1 MFKLFMRFLTAMIV
15 VASIYLLFVNSSYTS
30 LQKLQSKEVVIV
42 KLQNFPE
49 IILPTREEIHGYQYE
64 LIKDYLTT
72 INKNGFIE
80 KDNNY
85 DVAIFYS
92 SKACETC
99 VVVNEADLLLVSN
112 NENDSNNDIEV
123 SILLKNIELNNN
135 IKKNYQINYTD
146 NELDSLIYNLS
157 NNLISHTILTRSSYL
172 FFKKYYSNLV
182 IKKNI
187 KKVKLL
193 WNFSNDDGTLRN
205 NLFTFLENEKT
216 LDLINSLNKKYYAKN
231 SMSSYIFIGSRIFIS
246 DIVLKLPKFEHLFKE
261 ASMKYNIDWKLLAAL
276 SYQESKWDNDAVSPT
291 GVKGLMMLT
300 KKTAAMLE
308 VNRLIPSESID
319 GGAKYLVF
327 LRNKYKKYDNDTQ
340 LNLML
345 ASYNLGS
352 GHVDDVVSL
361 LTKDNIDINYWNN
374 LRKYLLKLNNKKF
387 YKKMQYGYARG
398 WEAVQYIENVKQ
410 YYDIISFLE
419 EKDKKI
425 KDNITIEVPNA
436 L

>member
-1 MFKLFMRFLTAMIV
+1 MFKLFVRFLTAMIV

-30 LQKLQSKEVVIV
+30 LQKLQSKDVVVV
-42 KLQNFPE
+42 KFQNFPE
-49 IILPTREEIHGYQYE
+49 IIFPVREEIHGYQYE
-64 LIKDYLTT
+64 LIKDYLTN
-72 INKNGFIE
+72 INKNSFIE

-85 DVAIFYS
+85 DVEIFYS
-92 SKACETC
+92 SNTCETC
-99 VVVNEADLLLVSN
+99 VVVNEEDLLLVSN
-112 NENDSNNDIEV
+112 NKNDNNNDIEV
-123 SILLKNIELNNN
+123 SLLLKNIELNNN
-135 IKKNYQINYTD
+135 IKKNYQISYID
-146 NELDSLIYNLS
+146 DELDNLVYNLS
-157 NNLISHTILTRSSYL
+157 NNLISHTILTRSAYL
-172 FFKKYYSNLV
+172 FFKKYYPNLV

-187 KKVKLL
+187 TEVKLL
-193 WNFSNDDGTLRN
+193 WSFSNDDGTLRN
-205 NLFTFLENEKT
+205 NLFEFLENEKT
-216 LDLINSLNKKYYAKN
+216 LDFINSLDKKYYAKN
-231 SMSSYIFIGSRIFIS
+231 LMSSYIFIGSRIFIS
-246 DIVLKLPKFEHLFKE
+246 DIVLKLPEFEHLFKE
-261 ASMKYNIDWKLLAAL
+261 ASIKYNIDWKLLAAL
-276 SYQESKWDNDAVSPT
+276 AYQESKWDNDAVSPT

-300 KKTAAMLE
+300 KKTADMLE

-361 LTKDNIDINYWNN
+361 LTKDKIDINHWNN
-374 LRKYLLKLNNKKF
+374 LRKYLLKLNKKKF
-387 YKKMQYGYARG
+387 YKKMKYGYARG

-425 KDNITIEVPNA
+425 KDNIAIEVPNA

>member
-1 MFKLFMRFLTAMIV
+1 MLKLFARFLTAMIV
-15 VASIYLLFVNSSYTS
+15 VACIYLIFVNSSYTS
-30 LQKLQSKEVVIV
+30 LQKLQNKETIVVSF
-42 KLQNFPE
+42 QSFPE
-49 IILPTREEIHGYQYE
+49 IILPTRGEVLGYQYE
-64 LIKDYLTT
+64 LIKDYITT
-72 INKNGFIE
+72 INNNNFIDS
-80 KDNNY
+80 DNNY
-85 DVAIFYS
+85 DIEIFYS
-92 SKACETC
+92 SRICETC
-99 VVVNEADLLLVSN
+99 VVVKKEDLLLVSN
-112 NENDSNNDIEV
+112 NENDSDNDIEV
-123 SILLKNIELNNN
+123 SLILKNIQLNSN
-135 IKKNYQINYTD
+135 IKKNYQINYSD
-146 NELDSLIYNLS
+146 NELDTLVYNLS
-157 NNLISHTILTRSSYL
+157 NNLISHTILTRSTYL
-172 FFKKYYSNLV
+172 FFKKYYPNLV

-187 KKVKLL
+187 TKVNLL

-205 NLFTFLENEKT
+205 NLFQFLENKKT
-216 LDLINSLNKKYYAKN
+216 LNFINSLDKKYYAKN

-246 DIVLKLPKFEHLFKE
+246 DIVLKLPKFEQLFKE
-261 ASMKYNIDWKLLAAL
+261 ASIKYNIDWKLLAAL
-276 SYQESKWDNDAVSPT
+276 SYQESKWDNAAVSPT

-300 KKTAAMLE
+300 KKTADMLE

-327 LRNKYKKYDNDTQ
+327 LRNKYKKYDDDTQ

-361 LTKDNIDINYWNN
+361 LTKDKININYWNN
-374 LRKYLLKLNNKKF
+374 LRKYLLKLSKKKF
-387 YKKMQYGYARG
+387 YKKMKYGYARG

>member
-1 MFKLFMRFLTAMIV
+1 MFKLFARFITAMIV
-15 VASIYLLFVNSSYTS
+15 VAFVYLVFVNSSYTS
-30 LQKLQSKEVVIV
+30 LQKLQNKEIVVISF
-42 KLQNFPE
+42 QNFPE
-49 IILPTREEIHGYQYE
+49 IILPIRGEIHGYQYE
-64 LIKDYLTT
+64 LIKSYLNS
-72 INKNGFIE
+72 INKNSFIE
-80 KDNNY
+80 KNNNY
-85 DVAIFYS
+85 DIEIFYS
-92 SKACETC
+92 SMTCETC
-99 VVVNEADLLLVSN
+99 VVVKDEDLLLVSN
-112 NENDSNNDIEV
+112 NENHNNNDIEV
-123 SILLKNIELNNN
+123 SLILKNIELNNN
-135 IKKNYQINYTD
+135 IKENYQINYTN
-146 NELDSLIYNLS
+146 NELDVLVYNLS
-157 NNLISHTILTRSSYL
+157 NNLISHTILTRSTYL
-172 FFKKYYSNLV
+172 FYKKYYPNLV

-187 KKVKLL
+187 TKVKLL

-205 NLFTFLENEKT
+205 NVFEFLENEKT
-216 LDLINSLNKKYYAKN
+216 LDFINSLNKKYYSKN

-246 DIVLKLPKFEHLFKE
+246 DIVLKLQKFEHLFKE
-261 ASMKYNIDWKLLAAL
+261 ASIKYNIDWKLLAAL

-300 KKTAAMLE
+300 KKTADMLE

-327 LRNKYKKYDNDTQ
+327 LRNKYKMYDNETQ

-361 LTKDNIDINYWNN
+361 LTKDKIDINYWNN
-374 LRKYLLKLNNKKF
+374 LKKYLLKLNKKKF
-387 YKKMQYGYARG
+387 YKKMRYGYARG

-419 EKDKKI
+419 EKDKTI

>member
-172 FFKKYYSNLV
+172 FFKKYYPNLV

-300 KKTAAMLE
+300 KQTADMLE

-327 LRNKYKKYDNDTQ
+327 LRNKYKKYNNETQ

-352 GHVDDVVSL
+352 GHVDDVISL
-361 LTKDNIDINYWNN
+361 LTKDNIDINNWNN
-374 LRKYLLKLNNKKF
+374 LRKYLFKLNKKKF

>member
-1 MFKLFMRFLTAMIV
+1 MLKLFVRFLTAMIV
-15 VASIYLLFVNSSYTS
+15 VAGIYLVFVNSSYTS
-30 LQKLQSKEVVIV
+30 LQKLQNKKKVIV
-42 KLQNFPE
+42 KFQNFPE
-49 IILPTREEIHGYQYE
+49 IILPLRGEIHGYQYE
-64 LIKDYLTT
+64 LLKSYLNS
-72 INKNGFIE
+72 INKNSFIE
-80 KDNNY
+80 KNNNY
-85 DVAIFYS
+85 DIEIFYS
-92 SKACETC
+92 SMTCETC
-99 VVVNEADLLLVSN
+99 VVVKDEDLLLVSN
-112 NENDSNNDIEV
+112 NENNNNNDIEV
-123 SILLKNIELNNN
+123 SLILKNIELNNN
-135 IKKNYQINYTD
+135 IIKNYQINYTN
-146 NELDSLIYNLS
+146 NELDVLVYNLS
-157 NNLISHTILTRSSYL
+157 NNLISHTILTRSTYL
-172 FFKKYYSNLV
+172 FFKKYYPNLV

-187 KKVKLL
+187 TKVNLL
-193 WNFSNDDGTLRN
+193 WNFSKDDGTLRN
-205 NLFTFLENEKT
+205 NLFEFLENGRT
-216 LDLINSLNKKYYAKN
+216 LDFISDLNKKYYSKN

-246 DIVLKLPKFEHLFKE
+246 DIVLKLPNFEHLFRK

-291 GVKGLMMLT
+291 GVRGLMMLT
-300 KKTAAMLE
+300 KQTADMLE

-327 LRNKYKKYDNDTQ
+327 LRNKYKKYNNETQ

-352 GHVDDVVSL
+352 GHVDDVISL
-361 LTKDNIDINYWNN
+361 LTKDNIDINNWNN
-374 LRKYLLKLNNKKF
+374 LRKYLFKLNKKKF

>member
-1 MFKLFMRFLTAMIV
+1 MT
-15 VASIYLLFVNSSYTS
+15 
-30 LQKLQSKEVVIV
+30 
-42 KLQNFPE
+42 
-49 IILPTREEIHGYQYE
+49 
-64 LIKDYLTT
+64 
-72 INKNGFIE
+72 
-80 KDNNY
+80 
-85 DVAIFYS
+85 
-92 SKACETC
+92 CETC
-99 VVVNEADLLLVSN
+99 VVVKDEDLLLVSN
-112 NENDSNNDIEV
+112 NENDNNNDIEV
-123 SILLKNIELNNN
+123 SLILKNIELNNN
-135 IKKNYQINYTD
+135 IIKNYQINYTN
-146 NELDSLIYNLS
+146 NELDVLVYNLS
-157 NNLISHTILTRSSYL
+157 NNLISHTILTRSAYL
-172 FFKKYYSNLV
+172 FFKKYYPNLV

-187 KKVKLL
+187 TKVNLL
-193 WNFSNDDGTLRN
+193 WNFSKDDGTLRN
-205 NLFTFLENEKT
+205 NLFEFLENGRT
-216 LDLINSLNKKYYAKN
+216 LDFISDLNKKYYSKN

-246 DIVLKLPKFEHLFKE
+246 DIVLKLPNFEHLFRK

-291 GVKGLMMLT
+291 GVRGLMMLT
-300 KKTAAMLE
+300 KQTADMLE

-327 LRNKYKKYDNDTQ
+327 LRNKYKKYNNETQ

-352 GHVDDVVSL
+352 GHVDDVISL
-361 LTKDNIDINYWNN
+361 LTKDNIDINNWNN
-374 LRKYLLKLNNKKF
+374 LRKYLFKLNKKKF

>member
-1 MFKLFMRFLTAMIV
+1 MFKLFVRFLTAMIV
-15 VASIYLLFVNSSYTS
+15 VAGVYLIFVNSSFTS
-30 LQKLQSKEVVIV
+30 LQKLQNKESIVVNF
-42 KLQNFPE
+42 QSFPE
-49 IILPTREEIHGYQYE
+49 IILPIRGEVFGYQYE
-64 LIKDYLTT
+64 LLKYYLTT
-72 INKNGFIE
+72 INKNSFIE

-85 DVAIFYS
+85 DVKIFYS
-92 SKACETC
+92 SKICETC
-99 VVVNEADLLLVSN
+99 VIVKDEDLLLVSN
-112 NENDSNNDIEV
+112 NENDSNNDIEL
-123 SILLKNIELNNN
+123 SLILKNIQLNNN

-146 NELDSLIYNLS
+146 NELDVLVYNLS

-172 FFKKYYSNLV
+172 FFKKYYPNLV

-187 KKVKLL
+187 TKVKLV

-205 NLFTFLENEKT
+205 NLFEFLENEKT
-216 LDLINSLNKKYYAKN
+216 LDFINNLDNKYYAKN
-231 SMSSYIFIGSRIFIS
+231 SRSSYIFIGSRIFIS
-246 DIVLKLPKFEHLFKE
+246 DIVLKLPKFEHFFKE
-261 ASMKYNIDWKLLAAL
+261 ASIKYNIDWKLLAAL

-291 GVKGLMMLT
+291 GVRGLMMLT
-300 KKTAAMLE
+300 KKTADMLE

-319 GGAKYLVF
+319 GGSKYLVF
-327 LRNKYKKYDNDTQ
+327 LRNKYKKYNNDTR

-361 LTKDNIDINYWNN
+361 LTKDNIDINNWNN
-374 LRKYLLKLNNKKF
+374 LRKYLLKLNKKEF

-425 KDNITIEVPNA
+425 KDNVIIEVPNT

>member
-1 MFKLFMRFLTAMIV
+1 
-15 VASIYLLFVNSSYTS
+15 
-30 LQKLQSKEVVIV
+30 
-42 KLQNFPE
+42 
-49 IILPTREEIHGYQYE
+49 
-64 LIKDYLTT
+64 
-72 INKNGFIE
+72 
-80 KDNNY
+80 
-85 DVAIFYS
+85 
-92 SKACETC
+92 
-99 VVVNEADLLLVSN
+99 
-112 NENDSNNDIEV
+112 
-123 SILLKNIELNNN
+123 NIELNNN
-135 IKKNYQINYTD
+135 IIKNYQINYTN
-146 NELDSLIYNLS
+146 NELDVLVYNLS
-157 NNLISHTILTRSSYL
+157 NNLISHTILTRSTYL
-172 FFKKYYSNLV
+172 FFKKYYPNLV

-187 KKVKLL
+187 TKVNLL
-193 WNFSNDDGTLRN
+193 WNFSKDDGTLRN
-205 NLFTFLENEKT
+205 NLFEFLENGRT
-216 LDLINSLNKKYYAKN
+216 LDFISDLNKKYYSKN

-246 DIVLKLPKFEHLFKE
+246 DIVLKLPKFEHLFRE

-291 GVKGLMMLT
+291 GVRGLMMLT
-300 KKTAAMLE
+300 KQTADMLE

-327 LRNKYKKYDNDTQ
+327 LRNKYKKYNNETQ

-352 GHVDDVVSL
+352 GHVDDVISL
-361 LTKDNIDINYWNN
+361 LTKDNIDINNWNN
-374 LRKYLLKLNNKKF
+374 LRKYLFKLNKKKF